1 MINNIDPNCLLA
13 AQYMSEH
20 IYKLII
26 YNISSF
32 IYSILGVFMIINCD
46 NVNSSLFNSFYIAF
60 IGYTLIVQ
68 GIISWIS
75 DCYYTLY
82 KYTLNNVFHKI
93 DMFMALYHA
102 IISLLLHFSLLVNKL
117 DRITIL
123 TILTSFIFMGYLIC
137 FPLGVWCFRNNQLR
151 TWYYCH
157 IGWHYIPGFSFLLLV
172 FIYSNQ
178 I

>member
-1 MINNIDPNCLLA
+1 MTNNIDPNCLLA

-46 NVNSSLFNSFYIAF
+46 NVNSRLFNSFYISF
-60 IGYTLIVQ
+60 IGYTLVVQ

-82 KYTLNNVFHKI
+82 KY
-93 DMFMALYHA
+93 
-102 IISLLLHFSLLVNKL
+102 
-117 DRITIL
+117 
-123 TILTSFIFMGYLIC
+123 
-137 FPLGVWCFRNNQLR
+137 
-151 TWYYCH
+151 
-157 IGWHYIPGFSFLLLV
+157 
-172 FIYSNQ
+172 
-178 I
+178 